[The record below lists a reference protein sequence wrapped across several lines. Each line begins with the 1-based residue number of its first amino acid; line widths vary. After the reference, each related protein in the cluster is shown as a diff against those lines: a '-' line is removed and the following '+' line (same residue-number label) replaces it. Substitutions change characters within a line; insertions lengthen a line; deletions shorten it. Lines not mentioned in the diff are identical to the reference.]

1 MKEAQAPEGKPNM
14 RLRLLAV
21 GLLCAALAA
30 GVAAAPQPGGLGT
43 IGGQVLGPN
52 GKPVS
57 GARVTLQASE
67 GRHPQTTETNSQGRF
82 WFPQLPKGL
91 YDLRAYSNGRLSEWR
106 HNVWVNPGRQVNVTL
121 RLGPKKFASTQRPAK
136 P

>member
-1 MKEAQAPEGKPNM
+1 M
-14 RLRLLAV
+14 RLRLLVA
-21 GLLCAALAA
+21 GLLCAAFAA
-30 GVAAAPQPGGLGT
+30 SAAAAPQPGGLGT
-43 IGGQVLGPN
+43 VGGQVLAPN

-57 GARVTLQASE
+57 GARVTLQASD

-82 WFPQLPKGL
+82 WFPQLPQGL

-106 HNVWVNPGRQVNVTL
+106 HNVWVTPGRQINVTL
-121 RLGPKKFASTQRPAK
+121 HLGPKKFVSSQRPAK